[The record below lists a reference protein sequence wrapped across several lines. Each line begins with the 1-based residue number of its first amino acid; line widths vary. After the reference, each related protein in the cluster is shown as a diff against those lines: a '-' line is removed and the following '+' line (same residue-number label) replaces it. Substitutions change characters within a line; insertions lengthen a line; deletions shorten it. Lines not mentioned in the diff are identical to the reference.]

1 MKGVAVLRRNIRFAG
16 LSSLQRATKGGQ
28 KGSARPTW
36 EEAFVTSNGDY
47 AKALGER
54 LRRIRIQKGM
64 SLHDV
69 QEASKGRWKAAV
81 VGAYERG
88 DRNVTVPRLSELA
101 GFYGVPVS
109 ELIPDGQSTSPHSNE
124 RRRVVLNLEGLDRI
138 PESDRDPLA
147 RFTAAIQVQRGDFN
161 GRVLTIRQDDLM
173 SLALLYQTT
182 ADDLARQLDEWGL
195 LAAS

>member
-1 MKGVAVLRRNIRFAG
+1 MA
-16 LSSLQRATKGGQ
+16 
-28 KGSARPTW
+28 
-36 EEAFVTSNGDY
+36 NGDY
-47 AKALGER
+47 ARALGER
-54 LRRIRIQKGM
+54 LRKIRIQKGM

-69 QEASKGRWKAAV
+69 QESSDGRWKAAV

-101 GFYGVPVS
+101 GFYGVPVG
-109 ELIPDGQSTSPHSNE
+109 ELIPEESPATHARNE
-124 RRRVVLNLEGLDRI
+124 RRRVVLNLESLDRI
-138 PESDRDPLA
+138 PEADRDPLS

-161 GRVLTIRQDDLM
+161 GRILTIRQDDLM

-182 ADDLARQLDEWGL
+182 ADDLTRRLDDWGL